1 MTATLLHLSSLL
13 AFLSNEELN
22 QIVTRAQAELM
33 FRLTTQ
39 TRTVNA
45 MLLEGDKG
53 TDETN
58 TDS

>member
-1 MTATLLHLSSLL
+1 MTATLLHLSSSL
-13 AFLSNEELN
+13 AFLSDEELN
-22 QIVTRAQAELM
+22 QLVTRAQAELM

-39 TRTVNA
+39 TRTINA
-45 MLLEGDKG
+45 MLLEGDNG